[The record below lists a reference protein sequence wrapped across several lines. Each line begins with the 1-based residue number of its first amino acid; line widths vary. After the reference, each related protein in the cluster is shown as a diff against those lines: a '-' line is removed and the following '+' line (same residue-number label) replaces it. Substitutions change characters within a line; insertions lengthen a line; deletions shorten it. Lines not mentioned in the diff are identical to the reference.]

1 MTAEGDR
8 VAKYYEVVVFPGD
21 SKKSK
26 IRRFKIPKFLIW
38 LILLLVPSFLAFS
51 GYIIYNYGSH
61 EMKCEKIFKTAHIYR
76 MQVKILE
83 KKVKKIQAQVSKVR
97 ELDEKLRVI
106 ANLKPAYQESENLW
120 GVGGIPEDLSSS
132 GEMVNTLSPEE
143 SEQIRQLHYDLFRLE
158 RVSKFEQKSLKELH
172 DKLISRRDLLDST
185 PSIRPAYGFET
196 SGFGYRISPF
206 TGHKHFHEGLDIANR
221 KGTPVI
227 APANGLVVFTGRKGG
242 FGNLIIIDHGH
253 GVTTRYGHLAKI
265 FVKVGQRVKRGEKIA
280 EIGNTGR
287 STGPHLHYEVRL
299 NGVPVN
305 PRRYILN

>member
-1 MTAEGDR
+1 M
-8 VAKYYEVVVFPGD
+8 AKYYEVVVFQGN
-21 SKKSK
+21 SKKT
-26 IRRFKIPKFLIW
+26 RVRHFKIPKILIW
-38 LILLLVPSFLAFS
+38 LIVLIIPSFCGLS
-51 GYIIYNYGSH
+51 GLVIYNYANH
-61 EMKCEKIFKTAHIYR
+61 ELGYR
-76 MQVKILE
+76 KAVKSAGVYKSQVATLE
-83 KKVKKIQAQVSKVR
+83 KKVREIQAQVAKVR
-97 ELDEKLRVI
+97 KLDEKLRVI
-106 ANLKPAYQESENLW
+106 ANLKPAVREGENLW
-120 GVGGIPEDLSSS
+120 GVGGIPEDLGASSA
-132 GEMVNTLSPEE
+132 EMVNTLPPEE
-143 SEQIRQLHYDLFRLE
+143 SERIRQLHYDLFRLE
-158 RVSKFEQKSLKELH
+158 KLSKFEQKSLKELH
-172 DKLISRRDLLDST
+172 DKLISRKDLLDST

-206 TGHKHFHEGLDIANR
+206 TGHKQFHEGLDIANR

-253 GVTTRYGHLAKI
+253 GITTRFGHLSKI
-265 FVKVGQRVKRGEKIA
+265 LVKVGQHVKRGEKIA

>member
-1 MTAEGDR
+1 M
-8 VAKYYEVVVFPGD
+8 AKYYEVVVFPGN

-26 IRRFKIPKFLIW
+26 IRRLKIPKILVWLVVLFL
-38 LILLLVPSFLAFS
+38 PSFFAFS
-51 GYIIYNYGSH
+51 GYIIYNYTSH
-61 EMKCEKIFKTAHIYR
+61 EIKCNKIVKAAEVYKTQIE
-76 MQVKILE
+76 VLE
-83 KKVKKIQAQVSKVR
+83 KKVKQIQTQVAKVR

-120 GVGGIPEDLSSS
+120 GVGGIPEDVSSS
-132 GEMVNTLSPEE
+132 SSEVVNTLSSEE
-143 SEQIRQLHYDLFRLE
+143 SERILQLHYDLFRLE
-158 RVSKFEQKSLKELH
+158 RTSKFEQKSLKELH

-206 TGHKHFHEGLDIANR
+206 TGHKQFHEGLDIANR

-242 FGNLIIIDHGH
+242 FGKLIIIDHGH
-253 GVTTRYGHLAKI
+253 GITTRYGHLGKI
-265 FVKVGQRVKRGEKIA
+265 LVKVGQRVKRGEKIA